1 MGHSAAEA
9 GMRFT
14 NQATWTTIVV
24 LSCVAAVSLW
34 GNRPAADRGDPNPAR
49 RPLEYRPGAYFP
61 EGFPLHGEVRL
72 LTAPVAEMGRRH
84 RVKVEYTV
92 GGMEL
97 EPGMSLEIWKHFTS
111 DVEAFQADDPEAP
124 AYLDAEFTSPGVAIE
139 RRGYTN
145 EARRDHPSVFPY
157 RRAAQFLITAG
168 RIESG
173 EKVTLDLGGP
183 KGVRMQHYSENLFNF
198 RLVITRDTKVLGYAG
213 DVYMKVTG
221 GPLRKLRVQ
230 APSVVKV
237 GEEIPLEIVPQDEW
251 GSLAKG
257 HRGLELVVEGDRT
270 GIDIAYDE
278 ELMHY
283 VARGLVAGEPG
294 VLRFRVRTANG
305 EARGESN
312 PVWVEKHPRRKVYF
326 GDLHQHTY
334 LHDGRGT
341 FEELYL
347 YARRVGLLDFGAL
360 TPHHQWLTGNGPRY
374 HLQGVQFPSDNWP
387 ALVEANRVMKDWR
400 GFVPIL
406 GYEYSVGTTDGGHHN
421 VFYNADE
428 APTTMH
434 LDPTRPRAPIGDMLK
449 TLQRARTPALVIPH
463 VGGGPPDWNH
473 PTDPRTERLYEIAS
487 VHGVF
492 EESYQ
497 KHLEAGLRLAAS
509 ASGDTHTTSF
519 GNAYPGIIYTMTNPL
534 TGVYAHSKS
543 RDDIWAGLYEK
554 RSFGVTGNQRV
565 LVDLEVNGEPM
576 GGEVP
581 RTLDGPAKIEA
592 RASGLKPLLRVD
604 VLKNSQV
611 VYSTYPARKRGN
623 VLRVSWGDNIYQRRT
638 AESLAGGSL
647 SAGEGRLGLIG
658 TLQQDQ
664 AFEWVREEGGVVAW
678 RTSTTS
684 NDRDP
689 ILVDLTEVD
698 GDVLHFRIDDP
709 RGLGDIAVDIPLD
722 DLRNKGSFVWQGP
735 GTQEYNHN
743 YMKKMGVPIQF
754 TVECDLVDPK
764 GPMDVS
770 FSYEDRDEP
779 EPGDYYYLR
788 VMQLDGH
795 VAWTSPVWFN

>member
-1 MGHSAAEA
+1 MHATNRAA
-9 GMRFT
+9 
-14 NQATWTTIVV
+14 WTTALTLLVIGG
-24 LSCVAAVSLW
+24 VSLW
-34 GNRPAADRGDPNPAR
+34 GNRPSADRDSPNPAS

-61 EGFPLHGEVRL
+61 EGFPLHGEIRL

-92 GGMEL
+92 GDL
-97 EPGMSLEIWKHFTS
+97 TLDPGMSLEIWKHFTS
-111 DVEAFQADDPEAP
+111 DVEAFQTDDSEAP
-124 AYLDAEFTSPGVAIE
+124 AYFDAKFTSPGVNTE
-139 RRGYTN
+139 QRGYTN
-145 EARRDHPSVFPY
+145 EARRDTPSVFPY
-157 RRAAQFLITAG
+157 RRAAQLTITEG
-168 RIESG
+168 RVGSG
-173 EKVTLDLGGP
+173 EKVVLDLGGP
-183 KGVRMQHYSENLFNF
+183 KGVRMQHYEENLFNF
-198 RLVITRDTKVLGYAG
+198 RLVIVRDTKVLGYAG
-213 DVYMKVTG
+213 DVFLKVTG
-221 GPLRKLRVQ
+221 GPLKKLRVQ

-237 GEEIPLEIVPQDEW
+237 GEEIPLEILPQDEW
-251 GSLAKG
+251 GSLAKN
-257 HRGLELVVEGDRT
+257 HESLELLIEGDRQ
-270 GIDIAYDE
+270 GVDITYDGD
-278 ELMHY
+278 LMHY
-283 VARGLVAGEPG
+283 VASGLVAGAPG
-294 VLRFRVRTANG
+294 VLRFRVQTANG

-312 PVWVEKHPRRKVYF
+312 PVWVERHPKRRIYF

-347 YARRVGLLDFGAL
+347 YARRVGMLDFGAL
-360 TPHHQWLTGNGPRY
+360 TPHHQMLTGIGPRY
-374 HLQGVQFPSDNWP
+374 HLEGVEYPSDNWP
-387 ALVEANRVMKDWR
+387 ALIEANRAIKGWR

-406 GYEYSVGTTDGGHHN
+406 GYEYSVGTAAGGHHN

-434 LDPTRPRAPIGDMLK
+434 LDPNRPLAPIGEMLE
-449 TLQRARTPALVIPH
+449 TLQRARKPTLVIPH

-473 PTDPRTERLYEIAS
+473 PTDPRIERLYEIAS

-534 TGVYAHSKS
+534 TGVYAYSKT

-565 LVDLEVNGEPM
+565 LVDLKVNGEPM

-581 RTLDGPAKIEA
+581 RAKAGRARINA

-604 VLKNSQV
+604 VLKNSKV
-611 VYSTYPARKRGN
+611 IYSTYPARKRGG

-638 AESLAGGSL
+638 AESLATGSL
-647 SAGEGRLGLIG
+647 TAAEGRLALVRV
-658 TLQQDQ
+658 LQQDQ
-664 AFEWVREEGGVVAW
+664 AFESVRQQGGAITW

-698 GDVLHFRIDDP
+698 GDVLHFELDDS
-709 RGLGDIAVDIPLD
+709 RGLGHIKVDIPLD
-722 DLRNKGSFVWQGP
+722 ELRNKGSFAWQGG
-735 GTQEYNHN
+735 GTKPYEHT
-743 YMKKMGVPIQF
+743 YMKKMGVPVKF
-754 TVECDLVDPK
+754 ALECDLVDPD
-764 GPMDVS
+764 GPMDVE
-770 FSYEDRDEP
+770 FSYADRVEP
-779 EPGDYYYLR
+779 QPGDYYYLR

-795 VAWTSPVWFN
+795 IAWTSPVWFN